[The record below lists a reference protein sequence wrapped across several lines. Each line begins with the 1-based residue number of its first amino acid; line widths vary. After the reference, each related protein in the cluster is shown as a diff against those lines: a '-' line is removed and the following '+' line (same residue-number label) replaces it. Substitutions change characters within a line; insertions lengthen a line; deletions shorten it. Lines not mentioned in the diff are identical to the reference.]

1 MTLSP
6 RFAPRRR
13 LAILMVLIVAI
24 EFAGTTSARE
34 SPPRQPTAH
43 VQGTARI
50 AMNADGPDV
59 LVELSAPAVT
69 LVGFE
74 HAPATADER
83 ETLRLAREN
92 LKAGDG
98 MIRFNTNAD
107 CRLIESRVDAQLS
120 DRRRTSTRGQ
130 DPGTAE
136 PAHLTAR
143 YRFRCDR
150 PDRLDSAALGLFMG
164 FPVLQR
170 VLVHYVTN
178 DGQGEAELT
187 PVNPIMSFVPLSGVR
202 IDEDRGGGLSAGPD
216 APIR

>member
-6 RFAPRRR
+6 RLAACRR
-13 LAILMVLIVAI
+13 LAILIVAI
-24 EFAGTTSARE
+24 GFWGAASARQT
-34 SPPRQPTAH
+34 PPRQLTAP
-43 VQGTARI
+43 VQGTARMTI
-50 AMNADGPDV
+50 NADGPEV
-59 LVELSAPAVT
+59 LVDLSAPAAT

-107 CRLIESRVDAQLS
+107 CRLIESRVEAHFS
-120 DRRRTSTRGQ
+120 DRRRTSMRGQ

-170 VLVHYVTN
+170 ALVHYATS

-187 PVNPIMSFVPLSGVR
+187 PVNPVVVFVPLSGAR
-202 IDEDRGGGLSAGPD
+202 FDEDRGGGLSAGPD
-216 APIR
+216 APT